1 MEIREPEFCI
11 VRSQKRSAHF
21 GISEVGGKPVIRYS
35 NDQVNDLLTD
45 NSTLVRIASSYVKSL
60 IPVIFASDFSFI
72 LCDRDGFILEL
83 YADENQLPYL
93 NRCGLDIGVSMNE
106 RSIGTTAIGV
116 SIFEEQAIQTSG
128 IDHTVKGLQAYSCSA
143 APVFNVENE
152 VIGVLALLGDKNI
165 EHNHTLGLVI
175 SAAKAIQN
183 RMESEQVQKRLFDAQ
198 HYAFSMMNQL
208 SFGVFAVD
216 LEDQIIWANNTACR
230 AINIRR
236 SLLINSNV
244 DRILPQWSKL
254 KKKILKGKSVLDQE
268 MSFDIPEIK
277 ERFLINAYLIKSQ
290 EGEIIGY
297 QISLRPFKR
306 FLGLVNKYAGLLAG
320 FKFEDIITQSP
331 KMIKVMD
338 YARTVAGSPS
348 SILLTGESGTGKE
361 VFAQAIHNASD
372 RKNAGFVAINCGAIS
387 ASLIESELF
396 GYEEGA
402 FTGALKGGK
411 PGKFELANGGTLFL
425 DEMGEM
431 QMDMQVKLLRALQDR
446 QITRVGGSKMIPL
459 DVRII
464 AATNKNLEQEV
475 KAGKFR
481 LDLFYRI
488 NVITIE
494 LPPLRKRK
502 DDIPLLAHHF
512 LQVKA
517 DKMQKP
523 MVRLSRT
530 MLKEINA
537 YNWPGNVRELENYI
551 EKVTILNSM
560 ISIQEHISGEISSE
574 KDSADEEVEFVP
586 KTILEAE
593 KDLIIQ
599 TYKALNGNMSK
610 IAKALGIGRNTLYQ
624 KVKRLDIELEKM

>member
-1 MEIREPEFCI
+1 M
-11 VRSQKRSAHF
+11 
-21 GISEVGGKPVIRYS
+21 
-35 NDQVNDLLTD
+35 
-45 NSTLVRIASSYVKSL
+45 
-60 IPVIFASDFSFI
+60 IFASDFSFI

-93 NRCGLDIGVSMNE
+93 NRCGLDVGVSMNE
-106 RSIGTTAIGV
+106 RSIGTTAVGV
-116 SIFEEQAIQTSG
+116 SIFEEQGIQTSG
-128 IDHTVKGLQAYSCSA
+128 VDHTLKGLQAYSCSA
-143 APVFNVENE
+143 APVFNEENE
-152 VIGVLALLGDKNI
+152 VIGVLSLLGDKNI
-165 EHNHTLGLVI
+165 EHNHTLGLVM

-183 RMESEQVQKRLFDAQ
+183 RIESELVQKRLFDAQ

-216 LEDQIIWANNTACR
+216 LEDQIVWANNTACR

-268 MSFDIPEIK
+268 MSFDIPEVK

-320 FKFEDIITQSP
+320 FKFDDIITQSP

-502 DDIPLLAHHF
+502 DDIALLAHHF

-517 DKMQKP
+517 DKLQKP

-537 YNWPGNVRELENYI
+537 YHWPGNVRELENYI

-560 ISIQEHISGEISSE
+560 ISIKEHVSGEITSE
-574 KDSADEEVEFVP
+574 KDSAEEEGEFIP
-586 KTILEAE
+586 KTIHEAE

-624 KVKRLDIELEKM
+624 KIKRLEIELDKL